1 MTTTQE
7 VGDIRSG
14 RHWGIV
20 VPAHNEEAV
29 IERSLAAIDA
39 ERVPPGTRLTVVV
52 VVNGSRDRTA
62 DLARAWTPRQAS
74 VQVVESATPSK
85 VAAVRQGLAELPS
98 GPVIILDADVMV
110 SPGTLVAV
118 LESVTAEPDTV
129 ASPQMLLD
137 AHRSDWPVRF
147 YYRVWEQLPY
157 ARTGLIGV
165 GVMGLG
171 VQTRSLVAS
180 IPDVINDDG
189 WIRRSVTVD
198 RRRTADGCSI
208 VTAAVTTGAWMS
220 RRARI
225 VSGNDQLDR
234 ELGTGDAG
242 GTSPRALLDGL
253 RARAYGPI
261 ELATFVTLTLLARA
275 LAGHRRRGGRV
286 VWGTDSTSREVQRA

>member
-1 MTTTQE
+1 MSTRNDDPDT
-7 VGDIRSG
+7 RP
-14 RHWGIV
+14 RPHWGIV

-29 IERSLAAIDA
+29 IERSLVAIDA
-39 ERVPPGTRLTVVV
+39 EPIPTGNRLTVVV
-52 VVNGSRDRTA
+52 VVNGSTDRTA
-62 DLARAWTPRQAS
+62 ELARAWRPRQVL
-74 VQVVESATPSK
+74 VQVVESAVPSK
-85 VAAVRQGLAELPS
+85 VAAVRQGLAALPA
-98 GPVIILDADVMV
+98 GPAIILDADVMV

-129 ASPQMLLD
+129 ASPRMVLD

-171 VQTRSLVAS
+171 VAARSLVAN

-189 WIRRSVTVD
+189 WIRRSFAVD
-198 RRRTADGCSI
+198 RRRVADGCST
-208 VTAAVTTGAWMS
+208 VTTAVTTGALLS
-220 RRARI
+220 RRARV
-225 VSGNDQLDR
+225 VSGNEQLDH

-253 RARAYGPI
+253 RARAYGPV
-261 ELATFVTLTLLARA
+261 ELATFVLLTVGARA
-275 LAGHRRRGGRV
+275 VAGHRRLRGRV
-286 VWGTDSTSREVQRA
+286 VWGSDSTSREVQRA